1 MSEIKNTEKVSVTDN
16 NKKSVETKEVNGR
29 LDARSKDYVQNNE
42 KKRFTYGVSG
52 EGLKKEVTPERKL
65 ENKEQNLKRESEKQL
80 GNKSE
85 KQEAKREENP
95 QKQLENKSEKQ
106 EAKREENPQKQLEN
120 KSEKQEAKREENPQ
134 KKASK
139 MGGDLVN
146 KFQREDEVGK
156 AAGRSGGHGKPYKLA
171 GAELIRQA
179 NKLPKNDPMREAL
192 KKEGNRLVNKGKEI
206 DHPYRRH

>member
-106 EAKREENPQKQLEN
+106 EAKREENPQK
-120 KSEKQEAKREENPQ
+120 
-134 KKASK
+134 KASK

>member
-134 KKASK
+134 KQ
-139 MGGDLVN
+139 LEN
-146 KFQREDEVGK
+146 KSEKQ
-156 AAGRSGGHGKPYKLA
+156 
-171 GAELIRQA
+171 
-179 NKLPKNDPMREAL
+179 EAKSCL
-192 KKEGNRLVNKGKEI
+192 LYTS
-206 DHPYRRH
+206 DA